1 MLAGGG
7 GNVILE
13 DKYTERISGDMKKR
27 TLLIGLGGL
36 GGQVLVA
43 WRRALAASGMPPVG
57 DELAYLYLDAA
68 DDVVGTSAWQ
78 EWCADVPYLNI
89 RTEARSLNE
98 MEQNAELK
106 DCVAG
111 MRWQLAERLQVPVY
125 EVEKALGGLLGA
137 GGWRRYGRALLLQ
150 SRAAVE
156 RLLAPLLEGV
166 EQLEVH
172 VFFSAAGGTGSGCA
186 MDVLGWLEK
195 ACLRK
200 PGSVLLPYAFFAG
213 TGGQERRLADELA
226 EWLELADEEL
236 VPHCY
241 LAGPGKSPA
250 EQVEMVAR
258 ALVCCRQ
265 VFYVGGEYY
274 DHLYDALRPR
284 GFSPA
289 DRFASLGCVTAAADD
304 VSWMPSLGSLVQ
316 VVGEGKGPRHD
327 VLVALPRGVE
337 DAAAEARLEAA
348 MEDALPFYANSVSF
362 CPMAPGKDMQVVLL
376 QSSIAAGRV
385 AVFRNL
391 EALPGAEDYFAA
403 RDDR

>member
-1 MLAGGG
+1 MIDAYCHY
-7 GNVILE
+7 VILK
-13 DKYTERISGDMKKR
+13 DKQTQRISGKMKKR
-27 TLLIGLGGL
+27 TLLIGLGGM
-36 GGQVLVA
+36 GGQVLLA
-43 WRRALAASGMPPVG
+43 WRRAMATSGMPPVG
-57 DELAYLYLDAA
+57 DELACLYLDAA
-68 DDVVGTSAWQ
+68 DDVVSTPDWQ
-78 EWCADVPYLNI
+78 ELAADIPYLNI

-106 DCVAG
+106 DCVSG
-111 MRWQLAERLQVPVY
+111 MRWQMAERLQVPVY
-125 EVEKALGGLLGA
+125 EVEKALGGLQGA

-156 RLLAPLLEGV
+156 RLLKPLLEGA

-172 VFFSAAGGTGSGCA
+172 VFFSALGGTGCGCA

-213 TGGQERRLADELA
+213 TSVQEKRLAAELG
-226 EWLELADEEL
+226 EWLELADEDV

-241 LAGPGKSPA
+241 VAGPAVSPA
-250 EQVEMVAR
+250 EQVETVAR

-265 VFYVGGEYY
+265 VFYIGGEYY

-284 GFSPA
+284 GWFPT
-289 DRFASLGCVTAAADD
+289 DRFASLGYAVAKPGD
-304 VSWMPSLGSLVQ
+304 VSWVPGLGTLVQ

-327 VLVALPRGVE
+327 VLVALPRGAD
-337 DAAAEARLEAA
+337 DASLEARLEAEL
-348 MEDALPFYANSVSF
+348 EDSLPFYANAVTF
-362 CPMAPGKDMQVVLL
+362 CPMAPGDELLVVVL
-376 QSSIAAGRV
+376 QSSLAAGRV
-385 AVFRNL
+385 AVFGAL
-391 EALPGAEDYFAA
+391 AALPEAADYFAA

>member
-1 MLAGGG
+1 M
-7 GNVILE
+7 
-13 DKYTERISGDMKKR
+13 
-27 TLLIGLGGL
+27 
-36 GGQVLVA
+36 GGQVLLA

-57 DELAYLYLDAA
+57 DEVACLYLDAA
-68 DDVVGTSAWQ
+68 DDVVGTSGWQ

-98 MEQNAELK
+98 MEQNAGLK

-125 EVEKALGGLLGA
+125 EVEKALRGLQGA

-156 RLLAPLLEGV
+156 RLLKPLLEGA

-186 MDVLGWLEK
+186 MDVLGWLERV
-195 ACLRK
+195 CLRK

-213 TGGQERRLADELA
+213 TGGQEKRLADELA
-226 EWLELADEEL
+226 EWLELADEDL

-241 LAGPGKSPA
+241 LAAPGVSSA
-250 EQVEMVAR
+250 EQVETVAR

-289 DRFASLGCVTAAADD
+289 DRFASLGCVVAAADD
-304 VSWMPSLGSLVQ
+304 DSWISSLGSLVQ

-327 VLVALPRGVE
+327 VLVALPRGME
-337 DAAAEARLEAA
+337 DVSAESRLEAA
-348 MEDALPFYANSVSF
+348 MEDTLPFYANSVSF
-362 CPMAPGKDMQVVLL
+362 CPMAPGEELQVVLL
-376 QSSIAAGRV
+376 QSSIAASRV
-385 AVFRNL
+385 AVFHDL
-391 EALPGAEDYFAA
+391 AALPGADDYFAA